1 LHRKAIRK
9 ILVLS
14 VLAGLLGSSCTVTPT
29 PVAPDPLEVL
39 QDAVQ
44 AAIASQVGDA
54 LHSGLASFEVSR
66 SEWLSEGRFGRVEAR
81 IVLDACPLFAY
92 DLPYNG
98 ELKDGEWVLY
108 NDGET
113 LANLFKSWATARSAA
128 LGGES
133 VNVPG
138 AAVERQI
145 TLIPD
150 ALPELLQARLDG
162 LSNPTVDPLVGFFVC
177 GEDDIRWD
185 ALDQAVSESLREL
198 IPQTREL
205 MQSELAVD

>member
-1 LHRKAIRK
+1 LHRKAIR
-9 ILVLS
+9 IVLVLS
-14 VLAGLLGSSCTVTPT
+14 VLAGLLISSCGVTPT
-29 PVAPDPLEVL
+29 PVTPDPLEVL

-44 AAIASQVGDA
+44 AAIASQVSDA
-54 LHSGLASFEVSR
+54 LQSGLARLEVR
-66 SEWLSEGRFGRVEAR
+66 GSEWLSEGQFGRVEAR

-92 DLPYNG
+92 DLPYNA
-98 ELKDGEWVLY
+98 EQKDGEWVLY

-133 VNVPG
+133 VKVPG

-150 ALPELLQARLDG
+150 AMPELLQARLDG
-162 LSNPTVDPLVGFFVC
+162 MSNSTVDPLVGFFIC
-177 GEDDIRWD
+177 NEDDIRWE
-185 ALDQAVSESLREL
+185 ALDQGVSQSLKEL
-198 IPQTREL
+198 IPRAREL